1 VATTNWAVPVVRTVH
16 TQCHLRA
23 GDRTGSA
30 GDHLCQAPISLS
42 PTAACPPPV
51 CVLGRYTRKE
61 LRESLQASKLVWV
74 YIAIV
79 VLLSAG
85 LVAAVVFGVRWHRRN
100 LAMHVMLAKHAE
112 RCGTVMGCMGD
123 RKGTHAGLMWL
134 RWPGSAHVCILMT
147 DWAPRFLMAR
157 CHNSTYT
164 HKHTHTQTVA
174 CALSDPCVGSTR
186 AHRWIIGYVCHE
198 LRNPLHILKAAVSS
212 LLERA
217 VDSRPN
223 SAQGGAR
230 STGAGP
236 LAVLSPGGGGGD
248 VGTAPLVG
256 TGPLPARPKLSP
268 LQRSVASPPV
278 PMKPS
283 MSRGLRCVFSA
294 SGIALWLLRVGHAT
308 QGPSQVPQPRC
319 PSLTTSASHSVTMT
333 LSLVVHGSRFP
344 PLCSVVSISVAFV
357 CKQWWWGGPHPSPT
371 QHRHWVRLHQLPGL
385 HK

>member
-1 VATTNWAVPVVRTVH
+1 MVALAWLSSCLHTHDRLGSPFSHGSLPQFHIH
-16 TQCHLRA
+16 TQ
-23 GDRTGSA
+23 T
-30 GDHLCQAPISLS
+30 
-42 PTAACPPPV
+42 
-51 CVLGRYTRKE
+51 
-61 LRESLQASKLVWV
+61 
-74 YIAIV
+74 
-79 VLLSAG
+79 
-85 LVAAVVFGVRWHRRN
+85 
-100 LAMHVMLAKHAE
+100 
-112 RCGTVMGCMGD
+112 
-123 RKGTHAGLMWL
+123 
-134 RWPGSAHVCILMT
+134 
-147 DWAPRFLMAR
+147 
-157 CHNSTYT
+157 
-164 HKHTHTQTVA
+164 HTHTQTLA

-217 VDSRPN
+217 ADSRPN

-268 LQRSVASPPV
+268 LQHSVASPPV

-371 QHRHWVRLHQLPGL
+371 QHRHWVRLHHCSFLASISDPLYREVAADALAAIDRMECTVNDVSTQCGGP
-385 HK
+385 